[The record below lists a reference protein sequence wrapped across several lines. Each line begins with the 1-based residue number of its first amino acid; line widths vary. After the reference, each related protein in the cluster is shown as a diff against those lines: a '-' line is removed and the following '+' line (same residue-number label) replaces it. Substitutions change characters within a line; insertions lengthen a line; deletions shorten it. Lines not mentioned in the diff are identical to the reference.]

1 MKKQENFAR
10 GQLIGA
16 VVIFGTIGIFRRFI
30 PLSSAM
36 LAMVRGLVGVL
47 FLLLIMAII
56 RKRPDG
62 HAIRRNLALLL
73 ISGALIGF
81 NWILLFE
88 AYNYTSVATGTLCY
102 YMAPVFVVFA
112 SPFVLRERLTWR
124 RLLFSLVALIGM
136 VLVSDILRVG
146 FSDLSELKGVF
157 LGLGAAVLYATVIL
171 LNKKLKDIS
180 AYDRTVVQL
189 SAAFAVLVPY
199 VFFTEDVTAIS
210 PTPLS
215 IILLLVV
222 GIIHTGLAYALYFA
236 SMDKLPAQTV
246 ALYSYIDPI
255 LAVLLS
261 ALFLKES
268 MSIGGVIGA
277 ILIIGA
283 TMASE
288 LWGTEKNE

>member
-1 MKKQENFAR
+1 MKKQENLAR

-16 VVIFGTIGIFRRFI
+16 MVIFGTIGIFRRFI

-62 HAIRRNLALLL
+62 RAIRRNLALLL
-73 ISGALIGF
+73 VSGALIGF

-124 RLLFSLVALIGM
+124 RLLLSLVALVGM

-146 FSDLSELKGVF
+146 FSDISELKGVF

-189 SAAFAVLVPY
+189 ATAFVVLVPY
-199 VFFTEDVTAIS
+199 VFLTENVTAIS

-215 IILLLVV
+215 IVLLLVV
-222 GIIHTGLAYALYFA
+222 GIIHTGLAYALYFG

-255 LAVLLS
+255 LAVILS
-261 ALFLKES
+261 ALFLKEP

-277 ILIIGA
+277 ILILGA

-288 LWGTEKNE
+288 LWGAGKNE

>member
-1 MKKQENFAR
+1 MKKQKNLAR

-16 VVIFGTIGIFRRFI
+16 MVIFGTIGIFRRFI

-62 HAIRRNLALLL
+62 RAIRRNLALLL
-73 ISGALIGF
+73 VSGALIGF

-124 RLLFSLVALIGM
+124 RLLLSLVALVGM

-146 FSDLSELKGVF
+146 FSDISELKGVF

-189 SAAFAVLVPY
+189 AAAFVVLVPY
-199 VFFTEDVTAIS
+199 VFLTENVTAIS

-215 IILLLVV
+215 IVLLLVV
-222 GIIHTGLAYALYFA
+222 GIIHTGLAYALYFG

-261 ALFLKES
+261 ALFLKEP

-288 LWGTEKNE
+288 LWGAGKNE

>member
-199 VFFTEDVTAIS
+199 VFLTEDVTAIS

-222 GIIHTGLAYALYFA
+222 GIIHTGLAYALYFG

-261 ALFLKES
+261 ALFLKET

-277 ILIIGA
+277 ILILGA

-288 LWGTEKNE
+288 LWGAEKNE

>member
-1 MKKQENFAR
+1 MKKQENLAR
-10 GQLIGA
+10 GQLIGSM
-16 VVIFGTIGIFRRFI
+16 VIFGTIGIFRKYI

-47 FLLLIMAII
+47 FLLAVMAII

-62 HAIRRNLALLL
+62 NAIRRNLALLL

-102 YMAPVFVVFA
+102 YMAPVFVVLA
-112 SPFVLRERLTWR
+112 SPFVLREKLTWQ
-124 RLLFSLVALIGM
+124 RLLLSLAALLGM

-157 LGLGAAVLYATVIL
+157 LGLGAAVLYASVIL

-189 SAAFAVLVPY
+189 AAAFVVLLPY
-199 VFFTEDVTAIS
+199 VLLTEDVASFS
-210 PTPLS
+210 PEPLG
-215 IILLLVV
+215 IGLLAVV
-222 GIIHTGLAYALYFA
+222 GIVHTGLAYALYFG

-261 ALFLKES
+261 ALFLKEPLGV
-268 MSIGGVIGA
+268 GGIMGA
-277 ILIIGA
+277 ILILGA

-288 LWGTEKNE
+288 LWGTGKNG

>member
-124 RLLFSLVALIGM
+124 RLLLALVALVGM

-199 VFFTEDVTAIS
+199 VFLTEDVTAIS

-261 ALFLKES
+261 ALFLKET

-277 ILIIGA
+277 ILILGA
-283 TMASE
+283 TMAR
-288 LWGTEKNE
+288 TEKNE

>member
-1 MKKQENFAR
+1 MKKQKNLAR

-16 VVIFGTIGIFRRFI
+16 MVIFGTIGIFRRFI

-62 HAIRRNLALLL
+62 RAIRRNLALLL
-73 ISGALIGF
+73 VSGALIGF

-124 RLLFSLVALIGM
+124 RLLLSLVALVGM

-146 FSDLSELKGVF
+146 FSDISELKGVF
-157 LGLGAAVLYATVIL
+157 LGLGAAVLYAMVIL

-189 SAAFAVLVPY
+189 ATAFVVLVPY
-199 VFFTEDVTAIS
+199 VFLTENVTAIS

-215 IILLLVV
+215 IVLLLVV
-222 GIIHTGLAYALYFA
+222 GVIHTGLAYALYFG

-255 LAVLLS
+255 LAVILS
-261 ALFLKES
+261 ALFLKEP

-277 ILIIGA
+277 ILILGA

-288 LWGTEKNE
+288 LWGAGKNE

>member
-189 SAAFAVLVPY
+189 SAAFVVLVPY
-199 VFFTEDVTAIS
+199 VFLTEDVTAIS

-222 GIIHTGLAYALYFA
+222 GVIHTGLAYALYFG

-261 ALFLKES
+261 ALFLKET

-277 ILIIGA
+277 ILILGA

-288 LWGTEKNE
+288 LWGAEKNE

>member
-189 SAAFAVLVPY
+189 SAAFVVLVPY
-199 VFFTEDVTAIS
+199 VFLTEDVTAIS

-222 GIIHTGLAYALYFA
+222 GIIHTGLAYALYFG

-261 ALFLKES
+261 A
-268 MSIGGVIGA
+268 
-277 ILIIGA
+277 
-283 TMASE
+283 
-288 LWGTEKNE
+288 

>member
-288 LWGTEKNE
+288 LWGAEKNE

>member
-1 MKKQENFAR
+1 MKKQKNLAR

-16 VVIFGTIGIFRRFI
+16 MVIFGTIGIFRRFI

-62 HAIRRNLALLL
+62 RAIRRNLALLL
-73 ISGALIGF
+73 VSGALIGF

-124 RLLFSLVALIGM
+124 RLLLSLVALVGM

-146 FSDLSELKGVF
+146 FSDISELKGVF

-180 AYDRTVVQL
+180 GYDRTVVQL
-189 SAAFAVLVPY
+189 ATAFVVLVPY
-199 VFFTEDVTAIS
+199 VFLTENVTAIS

-215 IILLLVV
+215 IVLLLVV
-222 GIIHTGLAYALYFA
+222 GIIHTGLAYALYFG

-261 ALFLKES
+261 ALFLKEP

-277 ILIIGA
+277 ILILGA

-288 LWGTEKNE
+288 LWGAGKNE